1 MNEFRNII
9 ITSKKNIAIGVN
21 YPDEA
26 VSNRKIKIKCL
37 KYSGEALP
45 FSEHNQA
52 SKLNSLYLLNKYLT
66 KIKQIK
72 EKDNS
77 ISCRII
83 INNSLYKTITKGTY
97 KEWVKT
103 GCYHSSGKPLDQ
115 TEVELWQEFGSL
127 YSELFFDVTFADLNF
142 YKLNNIKYNYVNI
155 LYAKKIIDRMED
167 IIKEYENCELNNL
180 FNHIL

>member
-9 ITSKKNIAIGVN
+9 ISSKKNIAIGVN
-21 YPDEA
+21 YPDQA
-26 VSNRKIKIKCL
+26 VSNKKIKIRCL
-37 KYSGEALP
+37 KYSDEALP
-45 FSEHNQA
+45 FTDHNQA

-83 INNSLYKTITKGTY
+83 INNTLYKTITKGTY

-103 GCYHSSGKPLDQ
+103 GCYHSNKKPLN
-115 TEVELWQEFGSL
+115 ENEIALWRKFGEL
-127 YSELFFDVTFADLNF
+127 YSELFFDITFADLNF
-142 YKLNNIKYNYVNI
+142 YKLNNIKYNYVNVI
-155 LYAKKIIDRMED
+155 YAKKVIDKMEN
-167 IIKEYENCELNNL
+167 IMKEYENSELDKL
-180 FNHIL
+180 FNEIL

>member
-1 MNEFRNII
+1 MNNFRNII
-9 ITSKKNIAIGVN
+9 ITSRKNVAIGVN
-21 YPDEA
+21 YSDEA
-26 VSNRKIKIKCL
+26 ITNKRLKIKCL

-66 KIKQIK
+66 KIKQLKK
-72 EKDNS
+72 EDDS

-83 INNSLYKTITKGTY
+83 INNTLWKTITKGTY

-103 GCYHSSGKPLDQ
+103 GCYRSNKKPLS
-115 TEVELWQEFGSL
+115 ENEIELWKEFGEL

-142 YKLNNIKYNYVNI
+142 YRLNNIKYNYVNI
-155 LYAKKIIDRMED
+155 IYAKKIIDKIED
-167 IIKEYENCELNNL
+167 MLKEYENNELDKL